1 MEKTF
6 SNDAVLQRAR
16 RSSPIEV
23 ANQAL
28 NLFTE
33 KFHHDVLQAKGE
45 QSQKQLEYQQKKAE
59 GIQSLYMALGT
70 FATFLSIVF
79 LSLVIRIERNLR
91 YLAPVK
97 DDKPVV

>member
-1 MEKTF
+1 MIT
-6 SNDAVLQRAR
+6 R
-16 RSSPIEV
+16 
-23 ANQAL
+23 
-28 NLFTE
+28 
-33 KFHHDVLQAKGE
+33 DVT
-45 QSQKQLEYQQKKAE
+45 
-59 GIQSLYMALGT
+59 YMALGT